1 MQLQFEEMNDRVT
14 NVLKDGERVGVI
26 TERNG
31 QIGYRIFGEPVG
43 GTCQSQEDARKQIEA
58 HFN

>member
-1 MQLQFEEMNDRVT
+1 MSLQYEEKNDRVT

-31 QIGYRIFGEPVG
+31 RVGFRIFGEPVG
-43 GTCQSQEDARKQIEA
+43 GNCDSRDDARKQIEA
-58 HFN
+58 HFD